1 MLALLL
7 FICLFPAIACTL
19 IRALTTRYGPLPTP
33 SLAPMLSLR
42 TFLFPKH
49 STSTVEDAV
58 VDESSPQS
66 DAPIPMTKQPLEYL
80 LAFDVEATCVQGTG
94 FDWPNEII
102 EWPVVLLKWSDRDG
116 EGRARTLEVV
126 DEFRSYVKPI
136 WRPKLSDFCTSLTGI
151 TQASIDCAPQ
161 FKTLLRRFQ
170 AFLAKHE
177 LVDARTGKPVKR
189 FAFCTDGPFDVRDF
203 CVKTAYINKLPM
215 PEWLR
220 QDVVDVRRIVNS
232 YISRTES
239 GKVPHPLCSLPSL
252 DLTFHPIQ
260 KYISR
265 MHSLNIIAQL
275 HALGLQFEGRQHCGM
290 DDARNVAR
298 ILVELA
304 KREVRLEP
312 NTVIHPRKRWSWMAR
327 DGQVH
332 FDEATYLNG
341 RPFSPASV
349 APSIS
354 PAPSLTSSTS
364 SVQSS
369 SVHTSRSTSPQRLS
383 PHAPT
388 YQYNPDLVSRIKEK
402 GLAWNAP
409 PSWRRP
415 DSVAE
420 VEVAEAPARMES
432 SPTDAEFSSSS
443 PSPTTTEEEANSTRP
458 RRYSP
463 AQNKPWLAGHSRSRS
478 SPANMT
484 SLPQSLW
491 SPVVTSGP
499 IAIVPPPAP
508 AAATAA

>member
-1 MLALLL
+1 MLAVLL
-7 FICLFPAIACTL
+7 FVCLFPAIACTV

-33 SLAPMLSLR
+33 SLAPMYSLR
-42 TFLFPKH
+42 TYLFPKDP
-49 STSTVEDAV
+49 SGAIEEAV
-58 VDESSPQS
+58 VDDPAPVSETPQLV
-66 DAPIPMTKQPLEYL
+66 TKQPLEYL
-80 LAFDVEATCVQGTG
+80 LAFDVEATCVQGTD
-94 FDWPNEII
+94 FNWPNEII
-102 EWPVVLLKWSDRDG
+102 EWPVVLMKWSDRDG
-116 EGRARTLEVV
+116 EGRARTLQVV
-126 DEFRSYVKPI
+126 DEFRSYVKPV

-151 TQASIDCAPQ
+151 TQASIDTAPQ

-170 AFLAKHE
+170 AFLAKHD
-177 LVDARTGKPVKR
+177 LVDARTGKPTKR

-239 GKVPHPLCSLPSL
+239 GK
-252 DLTFHPIQ
+252 

-265 MHSLNIIAQL
+265 MHSLNMVAQL

-290 DDARNVAR
+290 DDTRNVAR
-298 ILVELA
+298 ILVELG
-304 KREVRLEP
+304 KRDIRLET

-332 FDEATYLNG
+332 FDEVTYLNG

-349 APSIS
+349 ASSIS
-354 PAPSLTSSTS
+354 PAPSLTSSTD

-388 YQYNPDLVSRIKEK
+388 YQYNPELVARIKEN
-402 GLAWNAP
+402 APEWNAP
-409 PSWRRP
+409 PSWRRWP
-415 DSVAE
+415 QEAAVE
-420 VEVAEAPARMES
+420 VQVAEAPARMES
-432 SPTDAEFSSSS
+432 SPTEAEFS
-443 PSPTTTEEEANSTRP
+443 PTETDAISKP
-458 RRYSP
+458 KHYSP
-463 AQNKPWLAGHSRSRS
+463 AHNKPWLAGHSRSRS

-508 AAATAA
+508 PAATAA

>member
-7 FICLFPAIACTL
+7 FICLFPAIACTA
-19 IRALTTRYGPLPTP
+19 IRVLTTRYGPLPTP
-33 SLAPMLSLR
+33 SFAPMYSLR
-42 TFLFPKH
+42 TYFFPKD
-49 STSTVEDAV
+49 SSGAIEDAI
-58 VDESSPQS
+58 VDESAPES
-66 DAPIPMTKQPLEYL
+66 DTPRLVTKQPLEYL
-80 LAFDVEATCVQGTG
+80 LAFDVEATCVQGTD
-94 FDWPNEII
+94 FNWPNEII
-102 EWPVVLLKWSDRDG
+102 EWPVVLLKWSDRDA
-116 EGRARTLEVV
+116 EGRASTLEVV

-151 TQASIDCAPQ
+151 SQASIDTAPQ

-177 LVDARTGKPVKR
+177 LVDPRTGKPIKR

-239 GKVPHPLCSLPSL
+239 GK
-252 DLTFHPIQ
+252 

-265 MHSLNIIAQL
+265 MHSLNMVAQL

-298 ILVELA
+298 ILVELG
-304 KREVRLEP
+304 KREIRLEP

-349 APSIS
+349 TSIS
-354 PAPSLTSSTS
+354 PAPSLTSSTT

-383 PHAPT
+383 PYAPT
-388 YQYNPDLVSRIKEK
+388 YQYNPDLVARIKEK
-402 GLAWNAP
+402 APVWNAP
-409 PSWRRP
+409 PSWRRWP
-415 DSVAE
+415 QEPTVE
-420 VEVAEAPARMES
+420 VVAEAPARMES
-432 SPTDAEFSSSS
+432 SPTEAEFN
-443 PSPTTTEEEANSTRP
+443 PAMETEPDAIP
-458 RRYSP
+458 KHYSP
-463 AQNKPWLAGHSRSRS
+463 AHNKPWLAGHSRSRS

-484 SLPQSLW
+484 NLPQSLW

-508 AAATAA
+508 PAATAA